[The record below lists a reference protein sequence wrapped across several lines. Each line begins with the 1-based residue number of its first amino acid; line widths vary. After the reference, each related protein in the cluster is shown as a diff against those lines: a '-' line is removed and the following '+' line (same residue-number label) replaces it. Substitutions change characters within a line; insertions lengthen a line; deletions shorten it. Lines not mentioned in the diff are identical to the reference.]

1 MSQASYRVTLA
12 ATAMGYIKPPSTA
25 SVASVGWQ
33 LTYIVSM
40 ASVLGVLSW
49 NAGNKILGASHGVL
63 FINFVPVTAFT
74 ICIIQG
80 HRFEPIEF
88 VGAALV
94 IAALVGSY
102 MVRHAATPKPRR
114 SAVRKPAWLGPSR
127 GIVRGCG
134 A

>member
-1 MSQASYRVTLA
+1 
-12 ATAMGYIKPPSTA
+12 
-25 SVASVGWQ
+25 VASVGWQ

-40 ASVLGVLSW
+40 ASVLGALSW

-63 FINFVPVTAFT
+63 FINFVPLTAFT
-74 ICIIQG
+74 IRIIQG

-102 MVRHAATPKPRR
+102 MVRHAATVVWIIQRR
-114 SAVRKPAWLGPSR
+114 DVSTRDDPEEGWQ
-127 GIVRGCG
+127 G
-134 A
+134 APLL